1 MEDQSYVKVLEY
13 RKRNAIL
20 SFNTLFFLLT
30 EIILVGMTIIIGLLT
45 KDGTTA
51 TFLFVVMIVFIF
63 AFTTVFIDTFFNLN
77 LFYPKRNTIGI
88 IFLMSAVAVV
98 SVLISLDFIGW
109 LFVNQN
115 GETVTTFLFATLL
128 IDVFMS
134 YYFLYQAKSIGED
147 KSLTG
152 KFEVI
157 REELKHKPL
166 SSLGL
171 NVSIERAL
179 KWLQYEQGEEGYWH
193 YTTPLYETAEILE
206 SMFRFKNNLSYQ
218 WQSIF
223 NGVEETRT
231 AEQVFYN
238 VLDANNTSMF
248 SENYFNLY
256 PRKVIGFIN
265 AYIQNPK
272 VSSVENA
279 IEKIRTFTPVEDQRY
294 SELLKK
300 TAEVSAWD
308 FITELEKGSS
318 EPDFEIPHLLVLG
331 QIATLRM
338 ENTYAQAIADIISET
353 FNIVLS
359 RATTRFNM
367 RGEKQDVSDLVL
379 GLMYNSLIEMREY
392 NRFMLK
398 KLDDMV
404 KGKLAHIEPESP
416 GIPSIILPDL
426 EVPTSPE
433 VPQGDPSIPVIPN
446 IEDSSN
452 NMVPNLPNLE
462 DTPQESED
470 VNDRKLSIDLRLG
483 LARKH
488 ILKKQSFD
496 GGWSSDALTTA
507 ECLFSIAHNES
518 VESEAI
524 KMGVNFLLAIQKS
537 NGSWNDDYVVTS
549 RVLRTLMS
557 INKRVMVQF

>member
-524 KMGVNFLLAIQKS
+524 KMAVNFLLAIQKS

>member
-51 TFLFVVMIVFIF
+51 TFLFVVMVVFIL

-88 IFLMSAVAVV
+88 IFLMSAVGVV

-134 YYFLYQAKSIGED
+134 YYFLYQAKSVGED
-147 KSLTG
+147 KTLIG

-157 REELKHKPL
+157 REELKLKPL

-179 KWLQYEQGEEGYWH
+179 KWLQYEQSEEGYWH

-206 SMFRFKNNLSYQ
+206 SIFLFKNDLSYQ

-238 VLDANNTSMF
+238 VLDANNTSIF

-265 AYIQNPK
+265 AHIQNPK

-300 TAEVSAWD
+300 TAEISAWD

-318 EPDFEIPHLLVLG
+318 DPDFEIPHLLVLG

-338 ENTYAQAIADIISET
+338 ENDYAQAIADIISET

-392 NRFMLK
+392 NRFMVK
-398 KLDDMV
+398 KLDDIMR
-404 KGKLAHIEPESP
+404 GKSSAPEPESP

-426 EVPTSPE
+426 ETPSSPE
-433 VPQGDPSIPVIPN
+433 DPHADPSIPGIPN

-452 NMVPNLPNLE
+452 NMVPNLPDLE
-462 DTPQESED
+462 DTPKESEE
-470 VNDRKLSIDLRLG
+470 VLDRKLSIDLRLG
-483 LARKH
+483 LARNH

-507 ECLFSIAHNES
+507 ECLASIAHNES

-549 RVLRTLMS
+549 RVLRTLMA
-557 INKRVMVQF
+557 IIKRVMVQF